1 MTLSDEARVEG
12 LTVAMALAPGVYTR
26 NRMFAFFTQDYVM
39 RARTRA
45 SVLRGIVPQ
54 LGRAT
59 NLSLTSEAR
68 GDGHVFVLRYAVTTL
83 RLTRVVELT
92 PVELSAL
99 RVLGGRAGLVA
110 LPPDESD
117 RVVVERALAK
127 LIVPDDSQSTA
138 DLARVARD
146 SVLPPV

>member
-1 MTLSDEARVEG
+1 MSSVEAKVES

-26 NRMFAFFTQDYVM
+26 NRMFDFFAQEFVV

-54 LGRAT
+54 LGRAA
-59 NLSLTSEAR
+59 NLSLTREAR
-68 GDGHVFVLRYAVTTL
+68 GGGHVFVLRYSVTAL
-83 RLTRVVELT
+83 RLSRVVELS

-99 RVLGGRAGLVA
+99 RVLARQANVGVLPLEDGDRRTVDEA
-110 LPPDESD
+110 LG
-117 RVVVERALAK
+117 ALM
-127 LIVPDDSQSTA
+127 SFGEGA

-146 SVLPPV
+146 SIAPQPAT

>member
-1 MTLSDEARVEG
+1 MNEEARVEA

-26 NRMFAFFTQDYVM
+26 NRMFAFFAQTYVM

-68 GDGHVFVLRYAVTTL
+68 ADGHVYVLRYAVTTL

-99 RVLGGRAGLVA
+99 RVLAERSGIAA
-110 LPPDESD
+110 LPPEDGD
-117 RVVVERALAK
+117 RMVVEAALSK
-127 LIVPDDSQSTA
+127 LIVPDDSESSA

-146 SVLPPV
+146 SFVPPA